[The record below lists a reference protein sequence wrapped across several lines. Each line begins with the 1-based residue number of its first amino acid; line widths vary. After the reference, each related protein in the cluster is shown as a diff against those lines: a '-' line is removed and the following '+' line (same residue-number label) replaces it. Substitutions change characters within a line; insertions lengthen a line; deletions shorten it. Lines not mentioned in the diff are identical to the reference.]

1 MKKFAFFACF
11 FVILYILCY
20 TAYVEMKRPINLG
33 IGQLLDGEGGTAIVE
48 VYHGERKEL
57 RAFKND
63 DAASAWLASIRNDPK
78 YNITFVSE
86 ALK

>member
-1 MKKFAFFACF
+1 MKKATFIACF
-11 FVILYILCY
+11 IVLFVSLCV
-20 TAYVEMKRPINLG
+20 AACIKMKQPIGLG
-33 IGQLLDGEGGTAIVE
+33 IGRLLDGEGGTAIVE